1 MFLFLALLNPY
12 PAPPTIQDCRPENLR
27 GKGKKILLDFL
38 LFFIFI
44 LDGFVLLSFIFQ
56 YCHTE
61 RANASRSISN
71 TFLKSVRKCLL
82 IYYVGLIPTSFF
94 ISNIFYCFILPRG
107 KKEPFRTFLSPL
119 RTPFTSQRLGDIPK
133 TPFGMWKKIFLDFLF
148 VPYVTINRNVISLIC
163 HSDRK
168 NAKGI
173 LKSKNLF

>member
-1 MFLFLALLNPY
+1 MFLSLALLNPH
-12 PAPPTIQDCRPENLR
+12 PALPTIQDCRPENLR
-27 GKGKKILLDFL
+27 SKGKKILLDFL

-107 KKEPFRTFLSPL
+107 KKNCFLSFPFPL
-119 RTPFTSQRLGDIPK
+119 
-133 TPFGMWKKIFLDFLF
+133 
-148 VPYVTINRNVISLIC
+148 
-163 HSDRK
+163 
-168 NAKGI
+168 
-173 LKSKNLF
+173 KNLLYLPTTWGYPQDPFWKVVGKLRLSCLCLRHVIFIL